1 MRVVVVGGSGN
12 VGSAL
17 LRRLGAEAD
26 IERVGVSRMTPE
38 ATGPFEGVVWHALDV
53 ADPASGERLRTAL
66 GGADAVVHLAWL
78 LQPNH
83 DEALMRRTN
92 VDGQAAVLEAAAA
105 VGVPQVVV
113 ASSVGA
119 YSPGP
124 KRRVDESWP
133 TDGVRSSHYARHKAD
148 DERALDAYEQA
159 HPDVA
164 VARLRPGLVMQADAG
179 RELDRLFLGPLVPTS
194 LLAPL
199 RVPVLPLPPRLVS
212 QAVHADDLADAI
224 LRILRARARG
234 PFNIAAEPVIGP
246 RQLASVLRGRW
257 LPVPAW
263 AMRALLLVAWR
274 AHLVRADPGW
284 LDLATGVPLM
294 STARIRTELGWSPRI
309 DALDA
314 VRETI
319 AAVARHRSLGSS
331 PHLD

>member
-17 LRRLGAEAD
+17 LGRLGAEPD
-26 IERVGVSRMTPE
+26 VERVGVSRRAPE
-38 ATGPFEGVVWHALDV
+38 PAEPFDGVAWHALDV
-53 ADPASGERLRTAL
+53 ADPASGERLRAAL
-66 GGADAVVHLAWL
+66 AGADAVVHLAWL

-83 DEALMRRTN
+83 DEAVMRRTN
-92 VDGQAAVLEAAAA
+92 VGGLAAVLEAATDA
-105 VGVPQVVV
+105 GVPHVVV

-133 TDGVRSSHYARHKAD
+133 TDGVRSSHYARHKAENERLLD
-148 DERALDAYEQA
+148 RFERA
-159 HPDVA
+159 HPQVA
-164 VARLRPGLVMQADAG
+164 IARLRPGLVMQAAAG

-194 LLAPL
+194 LLAPV
-199 RVPVLPLPPRLVS
+199 RVPLLPLPPRLVS

-224 LRILRARARG
+224 LRILRARATG
-234 PFNIAAEPVIGP
+234 PFNIAADPVIGP
-246 RQLASVLRGRW
+246 RQLARILRGRW

-263 AMRALLLVAWR
+263 AMRALLLGAWR

-294 STARIRTELGWSPRI
+294 STARIRAELGWRPRI
-309 DALDA
+309 AADDA

-319 AAVARHRSLGSS
+319 AAVGRHRSLGAS
-331 PHLD
+331 PQLH

>member
-26 IERVGVSRMTPE
+26 VERVGVSRMTPE
-38 ATGPFEGVVWHALDV
+38 AAGPFEGVVWHALDV
-53 ADPASGERLRTAL
+53 ADPASGERLRAAL
-66 GGADAVVHLAWL
+66 TGADAVVHLAWL

-83 DEALMRRTN
+83 DEATMRRTN
-92 VDGQAAVLEAAAA
+92 VGGQAAVLEAAAA
-105 VGVPQVVV
+105 VGVGHVVV

-133 TDGVRSSHYARHKAD
+133 TGGVRSSHYARHKAEN
-148 DERALDAYEQA
+148 ERALDAFERA

-164 VARLRPGLVMQADAG
+164 VARLRPGLVMQTAAG
-179 RELDRLFLGPLVPTS
+179 RELDRLFLGPLIPAA
-194 LLAPL
+194 LLRPL

-224 LRILRARARG
+224 VRILRARAVG
-234 PFNIAAEPVIGP
+234 PFNIAADPVIGP
-246 RQLASVLRGRW
+246 RQLARILSGRW
-257 LPVPAW
+257 LPVPA
-263 AMRALLLVAWR
+263 AALRALLLVAWR
-274 AHLVRADPGW
+274 AHLVRSDPGW

-294 STARIRTELGWSPRI
+294 STERIRTELGWRPGVAA
-309 DALDA
+309 DDA

-319 AAVARHRSLGSS
+319 EAVARHRSLASS